1 MGAATLVG
9 GVNVTLIG
17 VPCKRAALIKVA
29 AEKYVRGIAYGVI
42 KVIIDAAVTSS
53 Q

>member
-17 VPCKRAALIKVA
+17 VPCKRATLIKVA
-29 AEKYVRGIAYGVI
+29 AEKYARGIAYGVI

-53 Q
+53 